1 MDEQLLRAMAF
12 NKIQSN
18 VIGIENRYKD
28 WKLITHGSLEHEQ
41 INDVL
46 EWFDKEKRIYQYILD
61 LVIKDGA
68 TKTEFQNKKDEQALR
83 S

>member
-28 WKLITHGSLEHEQ
+28 WKLSTHGSLEDEQ

-46 EWFDKEKRIYQYILD
+46 EWFDKEKRIYQYILN

>member
-28 WKLITHGSLEHEQ
+28 WELSTHGSLEDEQ

-46 EWFDKEKRIYQYILD
+46 EWFDKEKRIYQYILN
-61 LVIKDGA
+61 LIIKDGA
-68 TKTEFQNKKDEQALR
+68 TKTEFQNKKGEQALR